1 MCHKNVT
8 ECHKNVYKRAL
19 NAQACLL
26 LSLSSVFSPSSCSV
40 FACVFLSLS
49 SVFSPSSCTVCR
61 YCRDW
66 LLGRLGLR
74 FVGQVGDAR
83 QAMDETCM
91 KVRLV
96 HTRGLVRHACACFA
110 LLCRCLLWSSV
121 AEFWI
126 CYCWNL
132 TSSRTEMTKFWEE
145 TRILAT
151 FGSFVYDIFGA
162 FRNKTQNVPLALE
175 RRGVRT
181 ARALLSEAW
190 AFDFLCI

>member
-1 MCHKNVT
+1 MRRFICHKNVT

-74 FVGQVGDAR
+74 FVGQVGD
-83 QAMDETCM
+83 
-91 KVRLV
+91 
-96 HTRGLVRHACACFA
+96 FP
-110 LLCRCLLWSSV
+110 LLCLCLLWSPV

-162 FRNKTQNVPLALE
+162 FRNKIQNVPLALQ